1 MDCSTPGLLVH
12 HQLPECW
19 WCHPTI
25 SSSVIPFSSRLQSF
39 PASGAFQMSQF
50 FASGG
55 QSIGVSVSTSVLPMN
70 IQDKSPLEW
79 TGWISLL
86 SKGLSRVF
94 SNTTVRTEEMRKWVE
109 TRDSLY
115 FLQHCQRQALT
126 PGIENCTSFAPILVG
141 FLPDISSFQQLD
153 CSRGSLGSR
162 GNYKSLPALL
172 CRGKF
177 TSFPLSLPTFSVW
190 YPFIIYLFGC
200 IGSYLHHG
208 GFFAPLHRLS
218 SCGILVQYLG
228 HIGLVTSRLVG
239 S

>member
-1 MDCSTPGLLVH
+1 
-12 HQLPECW
+12 
-19 WCHPTI
+19 
-25 SSSVIPFSSRLQSF
+25 
-39 PASGAFQMSQF
+39 MSQF
-50 FASGG
+50 FASRV
-55 QSIGVSVSTSVLPMN
+55 QSIGVSVSTSVLLMN
-70 IQDKSPLEW
+70 IQDWSPLEW

-86 SKGLSRVF
+86 SRGLSRVF

-141 FLPDISSFQQLD
+141 FLPDTSSFQQLD

-162 GNYKSLPALL
+162 GNYKRITALL

-190 YPFIIYLFGC
+190 YPFIIYLFSC
-200 IGSYLHHG
+200 VGSYLHHG
-208 GFFAPLHRLS
+208 GFFAPVHRLS
-218 SCGILVQYLG
+218 SCGILVQ
-228 HIGLVTSRLVG
+228 
-239 S
+239 